1 MKIEIWSDVACPY
14 CYVGFIHLQMALQQ
28 FKGDRPEIIL
38 RSFELEPDIAINS
51 GETQHE
57 AVMRKYRQS
66 APQARQ
72 TLDSATNAG
81 RIAGLT
87 IDFEK
92 VISTNTFNA
101 HRLIHYAET
110 LQLGPAMKTR
120 LFRAYFSEGKHI
132 GDKTVLVTLAE
143 ELGIDARAVMDSD
156 RFAAEV
162 RRDEHKSYSMGIRAV
177 PYVLCNERFTLSG
190 AQPAET
196 YLELFNELETKLP
209 GKGRAGSDPEPGCD
223 NGTFK
228 V

>member
-14 CYVGFIHLQMALQQ
+14 CYVGFIHLQMALHQ

-38 RSFELEPDIAINS
+38 RSFELEPDIAING

-57 AVMRKYRQS
+57 AVMRKYQQS
-66 APQARQ
+66 ALQARQ

-81 RIAGLT
+81 RTAGLT

-92 VISTNTFNA
+92 VITTNTFNA
-101 HRLIHYAET
+101 HRLIHYAEK

-132 GDKTVLVTLAE
+132 GDKAVLVTLAE
-143 ELGIDARAVMDSD
+143 DLGIDAKNVMDSD

-162 RRDEHKSYSMGIRAV
+162 RKDEHRSYSMGIRAV
-177 PYVLCNERFTLSG
+177 PFVLCNERFTISG
-190 AQPAET
+190 AQPVGT
-196 YLELFNELETKLP
+196 YLELLNELQTKTP
-209 GKGRAGSDPEPGCD
+209 ENGRADSDPEQGYD
-223 NGTFK
+223 NGTCRG
-228 V
+228 